1 MEDGVTIRQ
10 ARPEDAA
17 AVARVYVDS
26 WHDTYPGV
34 ISTQF
39 LCSMTKHG
47 QTARWRA
54 AIAARGRECVLVA
67 ELGQHGVVGMTSFGP
82 ARDTLLGDGLGFDG
96 EVYTLYVDPNF
107 FGEGSG
113 RSLLRAAFVNL
124 RQQGFGR
131 CVIWMHAK
139 NNTRFF
145 YEKMGGQRVAERT
158 VAMMGDAVP
167 EVAFG
172 WPKLALAEKVR

>member
-1 MEDGVTIRQ
+1 MEEGVTIRQ
-10 ARPEDAA
+10 ARPDDAA
-17 AVARVYVDS
+17 AVARVYIES

-34 ISTQF
+34 LSAQL
-39 LCSMTKHG
+39 LCAMTSRG
-47 QTARWRA
+47 QTARWHA
-54 AIAARGRECVLVA
+54 TIAAHGRECVLVA

-82 ARDTLLGDGLGFDG
+82 ARDTSLGFDG

-107 FGEGSG
+107 FGEGAG
-113 RSLLRAAFVNL
+113 RSLLRAAFFNL

-131 CVIWMHAK
+131 CLIWMHAR

-145 YEKMGGQRVAERT
+145 YEKMGGQRIAERT
-158 VAMMGDAVP
+158 VAMMGDVVP
-167 EVAFG
+167 EAAFG